1 MGAIFL
7 YLEKIFDTLRAQ
19 NCMMGGGFMR
29 IEMTEQQMRTRGG
42 VMDELLEK
50 TFDAAVI
57 VDRDGRF
64 VYNTKGSLALRKIDP
79 EEVAGKYYWEVN
91 PDAKFHTTLESGRAQ
106 LGVVDV
112 VEGRKC
118 LVNIFP
124 ICCGSKVIGA
134 LSTVLFKN
142 LTNLK
147 QIIAKLPD
155 VYGTEVD
162 SYNTVSRL
170 TTSYTFSDYIGES
183 PAARDV
189 VQQCRLAAQSMRPV
203 LLIGETGTGKEILA
217 NSIHAE
223 VNRHVWTPCIKI
235 NCSAIPDNLLESELF
250 GHEKGA
256 FTGAQTTKI
265 GKFELASNGSILLD
279 EIGEMD
285 MRLQSKLL
293 RVLEEK
299 EFERIGGSRLLPL
312 KARLISSTNA
322 NLRQLCKE
330 GKFRSDLYYRLAA
343 FEIHVPPLRA
353 RATDIP
359 LLVESLKQRDQ
370 LEFSLKEGAMDVL
383 MEYRWPGNVRELRNI
398 LSRLDIKY
406 RRQWVSGNAV
416 QQELEQSI
424 DYEAPAAQMQRA
436 AITDEQAAVYAHM
449 EALLEQNGHNV
460 AKTARELGVSRAT
473 VYNRLKKRQKCKM

>member
-1 MGAIFL
+1 MH
-7 YLEKIFDTLRAQ
+7 
-19 NCMMGGGFMR
+19 

-42 VMDELLEK
+42 LMDELLEK
-50 TFDAAVI
+50 AFDAAVI

-64 VYNTKGSLALRKIDP
+64 VYNTKGSLALRGLAL
-79 EEVAGKYYWEVN
+79 EEIAGKYYWEIN
-91 PDAKFHTTLESGRAQ
+91 PGAKFHTTLESGRAQ
-106 LGVVDV
+106 LGVIDV

-124 ICCGSKVIGA
+124 ICCDSQVIGA

-147 QIIAKLPD
+147 QIIAKLPETH
-155 VYGTEVD
+155 GAEVD
-162 SYNTVSRL
+162 NYNTVSRL
-170 TTSYTFSDYIGES
+170 ATSYTFADYIGES
-183 PAARDV
+183 QAAKDV
-189 VQQCRLAAQSMRPV
+189 IQQCRLAAQSMRPV

-217 NSIHAE
+217 NAIHAE
-223 VNRHVWTPCIKI
+223 VNRYVWTPCIKI

-256 FTGAQTTKI
+256 FTGAQATKI

-285 MRLQSKLL
+285 LRLQSKLL

-299 EFERIGGSRLLPL
+299 EFERIGGTRLVPL

-322 NLRQLCKE
+322 DLRQLCRE

-343 FEIHVPPLRA
+343 FEIHVPPLRD

-359 LLVESLKQRDQ
+359 LLVENLKQREQ
-370 LEFSLKEGAMDVL
+370 LEFTLGEDALRVL
-383 MEYRWPGNVRELRNI
+383 MQYRWPGNVRELRNI

-406 RRQWVSGNAV
+406 RGQQVSASAV
-416 QQELEQSI
+416 QRELEQSI
-424 DYEAPAAQMQRA
+424 DYEPPAAQTPQTTMPGKQ
-436 AITDEQAAVYAHM
+436 TDAYARM
-449 EALLEQNGHNV
+449 DALLEQNGHNV

-473 VYNRLKKRQKCKM
+473 IYNRLKKRKNCKA

>member
-1 MGAIFL
+1 MH
-7 YLEKIFDTLRAQ
+7 
-19 NCMMGGGFMR
+19 

-42 VMDELLEK
+42 LMDELLEK
-50 TFDAAVI
+50 AFDAAVI

-64 VYNTKGSLALRKIDP
+64 VYNTKGSLALRGLAL
-79 EEVAGKYYWEVN
+79 EEIAGKYYWEIN
-91 PDAKFHTTLESGRAQ
+91 PGAKFHTTLESGRAQ
-106 LGVVDV
+106 LGVIDV

-124 ICCGSKVIGA
+124 ICCDSQVIGA

-147 QIIAKLPD
+147 QIIAKLPETH
-155 VYGTEVD
+155 GAEVD
-162 SYNTVSRL
+162 NYNTVSRL
-170 TTSYTFSDYIGES
+170 ATSYTFADYIGES
-183 PAARDV
+183 QAAKDV
-189 VQQCRLAAQSMRPV
+189 IQQCRLAAQSMRPV

-217 NSIHAE
+217 NAIHAE
-223 VNRHVWTPCIKI
+223 VNRYVWTPCIKI

-256 FTGAQTTKI
+256 FTGAQATKI

-285 MRLQSKLL
+285 LRLQSKLL

-299 EFERIGGSRLLPL
+299 EFERIGGTRLVPL

-322 NLRQLCKE
+322 DLRQLCRE

-343 FEIHVPPLRA
+343 FEIHVPPLRD

-359 LLVESLKQRDQ
+359 LLAENLKQREQ
-370 LEFSLKEGAMDVL
+370 LEFTLGEDALRVL
-383 MEYRWPGNVRELRNI
+383 MQYRWPGNVRELRNI

-406 RRQWVSGNAV
+406 RGQQVSASAV
-416 QQELEQSI
+416 QRELEQSI
-424 DYEAPAAQMQRA
+424 DYEPPAAQTPQTTMPGKQ
-436 AITDEQAAVYAHM
+436 TDAYARM
-449 EALLEQNGHNV
+449 DALLEQNGHNV

-473 VYNRLKKRQKCKM
+473 IYNRLKKRKNCKA

>member
-1 MGAIFL
+1 MH
-7 YLEKIFDTLRAQ
+7 
-19 NCMMGGGFMR
+19 

-42 VMDELLEK
+42 LMDELLEK
-50 TFDAAVI
+50 AFDAAVI

-64 VYNTKGSLALRKIDP
+64 VYNTRGSLALRGLAL
-79 EEVAGKYYWEVN
+79 EEIAGKYYWEIN
-91 PDAKFHTTLESGRAQ
+91 PGAKFHTTLESGRAQ
-106 LGVVDV
+106 LGVIDV

-124 ICCGSKVIGA
+124 ICCDSQVIGA

-147 QIIAKLPD
+147 QIIAKLPEAH
-155 VYGTEVD
+155 GAEVD
-162 SYNTVSRL
+162 NYNTVSRL
-170 TTSYTFSDYIGES
+170 ATSYTFADYIGES
-183 PAARDV
+183 QAAKDV
-189 VQQCRLAAQSMRPV
+189 IQQCRLAAQSMRPV

-217 NSIHAE
+217 NAIHAE

-256 FTGAQTTKI
+256 FTGAQATKI

-285 MRLQSKLL
+285 LRLQSKLL

-299 EFERIGGSRLLPL
+299 EFERIGGTRLVPL

-322 NLRQLCKE
+322 DLRQLCRE

-343 FEIHVPPLRA
+343 FEIHVPPLRD

-359 LLVESLKQRDQ
+359 LLVENLKQREQ
-370 LEFSLKEGAMDVL
+370 LEFTLGEDALRVL
-383 MEYRWPGNVRELRNI
+383 MQYRWPGNVRELRNI

-406 RRQWVSGNAV
+406 RGQQVSASAV
-416 QQELEQSI
+416 QRELEQSI
-424 DYEAPAAQMQRA
+424 DYEPPAAQTPQTTMPGKQ
-436 AITDEQAAVYAHM
+436 TDAYARM
-449 EALLEQNGHNV
+449 DALLEQNGHNV

-473 VYNRLKKRQKCKM
+473 IYNRLKKRKNCKA